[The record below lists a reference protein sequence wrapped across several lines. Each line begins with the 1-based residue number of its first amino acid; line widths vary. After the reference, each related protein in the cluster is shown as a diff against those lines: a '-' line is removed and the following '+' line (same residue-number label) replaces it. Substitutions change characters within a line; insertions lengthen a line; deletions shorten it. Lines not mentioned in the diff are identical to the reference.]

1 MSKGSYYNRYLWL
14 LNTLLLAKKI
24 SFEDISSNWELDFNC
39 KLPKRTFH
47 QYKKDLEK
55 MFDVEVACDTHHG
68 YLYYIAN
75 FNEFKRN
82 PSRQWLLN
90 TFCASNLVQAGEQ
103 IKERILYEDIPES
116 PEYLSFII
124 DAMKRSL
131 KLEIAYKSYQDENQS
146 AHTVRPYCIRLF
158 HQHWYLLG
166 YSEQRAALLHF
177 ALNRMQSLTVTD
189 EPFVYPADDFSPDAF
204 YQFYSGIYVDDN
216 LPLEDVR
223 LRTYDKL
230 WCYLR
235 ALPLHQSQT
244 EVTQTDTYVDFKYTL
259 RITPDFIQEIL
270 KRGKQIEVLE
280 PKSLRDRMKKELSA
294 AMNLYEK

>member
-14 LNTLLLAKKI
+14 MNTLLLAKKI
-24 SFEDISSNWELDFNC
+24 SFEDISSHWELDFDC

-47 QYKKDLEK
+47 QYKRDLER

-75 FNEFKRN
+75 IDDFRN
-82 PSRQWLLN
+82 NRSRQWLLN

-103 IKERILYEDIPES
+103 IKERIVYEDIPEN
-116 PEYLSFII
+116 PEYLSSII
-124 DAMKRSL
+124 EAMKQSR
-131 KLEIAYKSYQDENQS
+131 KIEITYQSYQDETPS
-146 AHTVRPYCIRLF
+146 VHAVSPLCIKLF
-158 HQHWYLLG
+158 HQHWYLLAD
-166 YSEQRAALLHF
+166 SDQRAARLHF

-189 EPFVYPADDFSPDAF
+189 EPFVYPDDFSPEAF

-216 LPLEDVR
+216 LPLVDVR

-244 EVTQTDTYVDFKYTL
+244 EVAQTDTYVDFKYTL
-259 RITPDFIQEIL
+259 RITPDFIQELL

-280 PKSLRDRMKKELSA
+280 PESLRTRMKKELRA